1 MRKVIFSAI
10 LLAAVAAVGFYTLIP
25 ASLTAARDD
34 RPATF
39 AERFAPA
46 IAHAAK
52 HQRHNDAG

>member
-1 MRKVIFSAI
+1 MRTVILSAV
-10 LLAAVAAVGFYTLIP
+10 LLAAVVSVGFYTLTP

-46 IAHAAK
+46 MGHAA
-52 HQRHNDAG
+52 RH

>member
-1 MRKVIFSAI
+1 MRKVIVSAI
-10 LLAAVAAVGFYTLIP
+10 LLAALASVGLYTLIP

-46 IAHAAK
+46 MAHAK
-52 HQRHNDAG
+52 H

>member
-1 MRKVIFSAI
+1 MRKVILSAI
-10 LLAAVAAVGFYTLIP
+10 LLAAVASVGFYTLTP

-46 IAHAAK
+46 MGHAAK
-52 HQRHNDAG
+52 H